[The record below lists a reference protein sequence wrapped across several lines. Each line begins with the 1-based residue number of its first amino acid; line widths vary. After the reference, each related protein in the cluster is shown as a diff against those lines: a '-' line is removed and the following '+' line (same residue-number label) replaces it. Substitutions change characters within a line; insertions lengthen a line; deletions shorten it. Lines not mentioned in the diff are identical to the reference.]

1 MNESAAGVMA
11 EAHGQQKVGKRKAK
25 VRFLHNFL
33 PLLKFEMSPCRIYG
47 VLETLSLERQR
58 EGGNRNA
65 QREREREMRVSPI
78 FARSEV
84 FRLV

>member
-47 VLETLSLERQR
+47 VLERLSLERQR
-58 EGGNRNA
+58 EREGGR
-65 QREREREMRVSPI
+65 QQKG
-78 FARSEV
+78 
-84 FRLV
+84 